1 MDTLPP
7 ILWAEQFFATF
18 AEAAKPIKRT
28 HEECPAY
35 KAPPVWLTRRL
46 IQTPQDIGNARKCT
60 FFALEIEP
68 PRCTMQ
74 KKFDEPTCL
83 VLPC

>member
-18 AEAAKPIKRT
+18 AEAAKPVKRT

-35 KAPPVWLTRRL
+35 QESSPGLAHKAIIPDTSRH
-46 IQTPQDIGNARKCT
+46 RKCAQVHIFRT
-60 FFALEIEP
+60 
-68 PRCTMQ
+68 
-74 KKFDEPTCL
+74 
-83 VLPC
+83 